1 MSTLE
6 NISLFIPHV
15 FPNFTNEYVANVFK
29 NLGEVN
35 HVDFVA
41 KYDRDG
47 NQFNSAYIHFNQWYD
62 TIENRNFQN
71 KLITKSELRVYH
83 DNRVYHDK
91 LWYWIVLPNTA
102 KKHLPGERKPRIDL
116 GGEKAINISI
126 PEKPLLKRS
135 EKVVIPT
142 KSISYAG
149 LDNSELDEGY
159 ALLEAEDAQMEEL
172 EAELNAEDANLITID
187 GRYVQ
192 TIEEENLWLGNEV
205 AHLRAALI
213 NLDYL
218 YQIEAAKVRALNVPT
233 VNVIEN
239 L

>member
-29 NLGEVN
+29 GFGEVN

-47 NQFNSAYIHFNQWYD
+47 NQFNSVYIHFKHWYD
-62 TIENRNFQN
+62 TIENRKFQDN
-71 KLITKSELRVYH
+71 LRRQYSESQVRVYH
-83 DNRVYHDK
+83 DNM
-91 LWYWIVLPNTA
+91 WYWIVLPNTA

-187 GRYVQ
+187 GRYVH
-192 TIEEENLWLGNEV
+192 TIEEENLWLRNEV